1 MATTR
6 VHENYSAD
14 EINALRGIFAL
25 YDPEKSGS
33 ISAAEL
39 EVRMD
44 DSGSAQEGAERL
56 PRDGTGT

>member
-39 EVRMD
+39 EVRRR
-44 DSGSAQEGAERL
+44 GGL
-56 PRDGTGT
+56 GLG